1 MIPTRQ
7 KIDAL
12 WNTHNLPPLKRNHCM
27 LVARLAVWFAQ
38 RLMAEG
44 SVKEINIPLLEAAA
58 LLHDIDKMVP
68 KLPHEQHPDAGVRI
82 LTAAGYPLIADL
94 VKTHPL
100 HAILDQNIAPRSIE
114 QKLLYLSD
122 KMVKHEI
129 ITVDQRFALWRS
141 ENLPATARDV
151 LDRSY
156 PLVKA
161 LETEVCGVLRVAP
174 EDVAKLA
181 NTTETSTMNVSH

>member
-7 KIDAL
+7 EIEVL
-12 WNTHNLPPLKRNHCM
+12 WDVHNLPPAKRNHSI
-27 LVARLAVWFAQ
+27 LVARLAVWFAR
-38 RLMAEG
+38 RLTEEG
-44 SVKEINIPLLEAAA
+44 KVTHIDIPLLEAAA

-68 KLPHEQHPDAGVRI
+68 KLPHEHHPDTGVRI
-82 LTAAGYPLIADL
+82 LTQAGYPLVADL

-129 ITVDQRFALWRS
+129 ITVDGRFALWRN
-141 ENLPATARDV
+141 EDLPPDARDI

-161 LETEVCGVLRVAP
+161 LEKEICSSLHVAP
-174 EDVAKLA
+174 EEVSKLA
-181 NTTETSTMNVSH
+181 NITETSTMNLA